1 MKFKDEDFG
10 KPISKEFKALLK
22 EFTTKFDRADVYKI
36 TGVGTSTIRDM
47 IYRNNNLTVNNS
59 VAIIELIKIA
69 HKNCENKIGRANIG
83 KAYIEKLKK

>member
-10 KPISKEFKALLK
+10 KPISKELSDLLK
-22 EFTTKFDRADVYKI
+22 EFTTKNDVADASTE
-36 TGVGTSTIRDM
+36 TGVSISTIRDVSRRSNM
-47 IYRNNNLTVNNS
+47 LTPGNS